1 MLLSLRIFNTSK
13 NFKNK
18 RIAIVGAADSVFEER
33 NGELIDSFDIVIRIN
48 KAAQTWDKENSDYFG
63 SKFTYL
69 FHSFY
74 ENNFSGG
81 GKIDFDKF
89 EQMGIEKLVN
99 PNYTLAGL
107 KTHLNFYKRHLKLKR
122 TYILAPSITK
132 SIEREMDSVIPTVGF
147 SAVMAAL
154 LSDCE
159 EIYITGFTFF
169 KTPYAKGYRE
179 TLMDPEKNKIHLE
192 KQGIHKPDLEF
203 EVFKKH
209 LKLTS
214 CRNVKMDKTLSGLI
228 QY

>member
-1 MLLSLRIFNTSK
+1 MLVSLRVFNAKK

-18 RIAIVGAADSVFEER
+18 RLAIVGAADSVFEEK
-33 NGELIDSFDIVIRIN
+33 NGDIIDSYDIVIRIN
-48 KAAQTWDKENSDYFG
+48 KAAVTWEREESVYLG
-63 SKFTYL
+63 TKFTYL

-74 ENNFSGG
+74 ENNYSGG
-81 GKIDFDKF
+81 GKIDFKKF
-89 EQMGIEKLVN
+89 KKIGIEKLVN

-132 SIEREMDSVIPTVGF
+132 SIEREMDGVIPTVGF
-147 SAVMAAL
+147 SALMAAL

-179 TLMDPEKNKIHLE
+179 TLIDPEKNKKHLE
-192 KQGIHKPDLEF
+192 KQGIHNPDLEF
-203 EVFKKH
+203 EVFKKYS
-209 LKLTS
+209 KLTS
-214 CRNVKMDKTLSGLI
+214 CTQVKMDKTLNSLI